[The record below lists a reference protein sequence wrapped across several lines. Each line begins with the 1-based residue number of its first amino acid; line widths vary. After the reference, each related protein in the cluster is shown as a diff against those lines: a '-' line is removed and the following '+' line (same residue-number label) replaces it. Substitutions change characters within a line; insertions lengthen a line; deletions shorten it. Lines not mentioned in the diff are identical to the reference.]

1 MFITSTIVGGFRIT
15 QSVKSLRAMQETR
28 FDSWVR
34 KTCWKRYRLPTPV
47 FLGFHG
53 GSDGEEF
60 ACSVGDLGSIPGLG
74 RSSGEGKGYPLQC
87 SGLKNPGLQ
96 RAGHS

>member
-74 RSSGEGKGYPLQC
+74 RSPEKGQNYSLQY
-87 SGLKNPGLQ
+87 SGLEN
-96 RAGHS
+96 SMSCI